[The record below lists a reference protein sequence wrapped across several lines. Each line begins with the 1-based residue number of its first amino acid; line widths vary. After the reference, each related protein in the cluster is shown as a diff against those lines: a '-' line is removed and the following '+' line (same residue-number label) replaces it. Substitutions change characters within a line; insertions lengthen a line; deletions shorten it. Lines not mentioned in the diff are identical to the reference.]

1 MISRLRKHVDGLASP
16 VSLETAVAVADM
28 LVRSDIHDP
37 GGLKMDEVKT
47 CEYTYARGDEG
58 MIEAMLLLPP
68 PTPSSVIM
76 TSSMGILEP
85 YVFEGEHFW
94 DTTALD
100 DDIFHDE
107 QSTEAASPV
116 IEYWGLA
123 YEDTDVYYFD
133 FDTGRAE
140 WTPPPSIRA

>member
-47 CEYTYARGDEG
+47 CEYTYARGDDG

-100 DDIFHDE
+100 DDILHDE

-123 YEDTDVYYFD
+123 Y
-133 FDTGRAE
+133 
-140 WTPPPSIRA
+140 